1 MDRKKLVALH
11 FFFSFQMNKEIPIG
25 FSFKEITEKLGPVGG
40 KSLRMRFSFYDWML
54 TETQNA
60 TATIKVIRDRVLVK
74 AIGRNVRT
82 FKPGHPFTIHVSLN
96 KVVT

>member
-1 MDRKKLVALH
+1 
-11 FFFSFQMNKEIPIG
+11 
-25 FSFKEITEKLGPVGG
+25 
-40 KSLRMRFSFYDWML
+40 ML

-82 FKPGHPFTIHVSLN
+82 FKPGHSFTIHVSLN
-96 KVVT
+96 KAVT